1 MTSFNDWIDK
11 KIKNGDIDYIE
22 YREFNNVKKVGR
34 GGFGLVESAD
44 WKSCGIKIALK
55 SLLDNSSVDENS
67 MNEFVKELKNLKK
80 VSFHPNIITFF
91 GISKEKYAM
100 VLDFANQGNLREY
113 LAIHFNDLEW
123 SDKIQMASD
132 IVCGLKCLHFKHI
145 IHRDLHAKN
154 ILVNNNRLMIADF
167 GASKQLSE
175 ANSTNS
181 TNSTADGIGM
191 IEYME
196 PQRFVFINHKK
207 TKKSDIYGL
216 GVLLWEISSGRSPFH
231 GIPRP
236 LLCTHIYH
244 NNLRET
250 PIEGTPLKYQQLY
263 QKCWEND
270 PNLRPDIEEV
280 YDILIKLKSDY
291 FPDLPSIL
299 LESESDSQSSF
310 NGIDSNQSKLMIPRS
325 SDNTIEAA
333 GNEGFRNLL
342 IVGYASSGK
351 STLSNVL
358 CATDEFEESE
368 CSARNIRNFQKNI
381 FKWNGTTYRLID
393 IGFSSIKKILC
404 NKTEILQLIPEGIS
418 QVLLVVDGRFKE
430 KEIEAFEFFEKT
442 ILESGIIGYTT
453 IVRTKFCNFKN
464 KNKCEEDKKQM
475 CEESKTIAKMVESC
489 SIIHVDN
496 PPTNIIVNDNDD
508 QERINYN
515 RKTRE
520 RSRTLLLSHLEFVCQ
535 NKYYEYNNVI
545 KYSQLVIDLIPF
557 LEKKGKEM
565 TTPIPDELEEK
576 KIRNLLVVGYSGSGK
591 STLTNVLND
600 TGHLEGN
607 KQIRKTKNFQ
617 KRVFKRNET
626 EYRIVDTIGIGDINL
641 TKKQVICEKI
651 AEVFYLLPEGISQ
664 VLFVIDGKFSAE
676 KASTFNLLKDFI
688 FESGIDKYITIVR
701 TKFSNFKNKDE
712 CTKDK
717 ENLCDE
723 NESIAKLCKSIV
735 YVDNP
740 PVEISVRDDDDK
752 ETIRINKRRR
762 NQSREILLDHL
773 DKICRKK
780 YYKLKMWDKLHD
792 KTSVRNIAQEVE
804 RNLNSEIPSL
814 VYYFE
819 EAESYSK
826 PAQVDLPSPKIV
838 EGFSSRETIET
849 IGKLIIVG
857 RTNSGKSTLAK
868 VLEKK
873 GTKYLVND
881 TGVTKLT
888 KNIVKLYDGMCQ
900 FLFVI
905 DGKFT
910 AEEVKAIFDSGIYE
924 NITIVRTKF
933 SNFKNEDECNK
944 DKEDLYKE
952 IRSLHKKSKIVAKIC
967 RSIVYV
973 DNPPINIS
981 VVDEDDEKTN
991 EINKKKRSQSRSIL
1005 LGHLDKIFQEKYYE
1019 LKAWLHSEASTAGSI
1034 GKEEHILKLEIPT
1047 LNLSYFEEAERSFK
1061 EKISSNI
1068 TKNLGHNS
1076 NVCIKRYLKEWIEE
1090 EDISYFNYNEFSN
1103 IEKFDSRR
1111 TYETLKKANW
1121 KNKKILVVLKNL
1133 SNSQISE
1140 NDFKEFIAKL
1150 KTFHKNYPNINRFF
1164 GLTRDS
1170 NGNYFSVLEYA
1181 KYANG
1186 KNLRDYLK
1194 SKFGTLLWC
1203 DKLQMA
1209 LGITQG
1215 LMWLHSEEI
1224 IHGNLHAC
1232 NILVIN
1238 GMITITD
1245 LNLLKQAVT
1254 VTSENIAYVERQYL
1268 RNPHY
1273 ERNIKSDV
1281 YSLGILLWELSSG
1294 RPPFLDYIQQVFGF
1308 ARVENKLLN
1317 GEREKPVA
1325 NTPFEYQQLYQNCW
1339 QDDPNLRP
1347 EIYEILA
1354 QLEKQ
1359 SDIDEQLNTQVIDGK
1374 SSSTLDN
1381 DRLFD
1386 KVMFNRL
1393 SSLEVFN
1400 TKPQQI
1406 IRQFKLNHGL
1416 VLNGYEIMPSI
1427 QGVAVEDGELKL
1439 NLYKGQPLVYTCINS
1454 EENDLKIDTCINFP
1468 IAEIIYNGDLLESF
1482 IEKNFDNEKKSR
1494 ELYGD
1499 FFARRV
1505 LTGGQLFII
1514 DFNSA
1519 TPTQIDTLKFYL
1531 YCVYNLAKYPTDFQF
1546 SSLFT
1551 LNTLP
1556 KLVTLDG
1563 KKLNTHE
1570 ELTSWMNNLYQKK
1583 MVNIISY
1590 DELVPI
1596 SRSERDTSLEDGDE
1610 IFKEIQPGVA
1620 NFEEKLSLEEWVGD
1634 VTNDNLISW
1643 TKDFNLFQGFIINKN
1658 NEMLLSKKI
1667 PVDFIEIPKIT
1678 LSNKSY
1684 LKIIKPSTEL
1694 EFTLVS
1700 NNIFSIKN
1708 LSTLPFVKNNDNN
1721 HDGYNHVLVKCEKYE
1736 ILLNTK
1742 NIKPTKEFEQT
1753 IEEALDSMKPLK
1765 ALQDVFNEYGHL
1777 FPRRIIL
1784 GRSLKNILPNLSP
1797 SNTFDVVNDDDKILE
1812 SIVSLNISS
1821 LLTQKGRIIEK
1832 NNLHN
1837 WIRNTNNHLEII
1849 EFDNIIPLYKILKTE
1864 HQKKIDDISKNNYR
1878 IIMTGIIDLTDLKN
1892 NNIENYKRI
1901 NIGLSLESE
1910 DYEVFG
1916 LIITENN
1923 TKSEEIYVNF
1933 GLYDFNGFYAIIKKS
1948 EGTSA
1953 DITKCFVLWVII
1965 GNPSKLSVFSPKNR
1979 EIQVNYIKETVT
1991 LQLDNSN
1998 YHKKIPFQGYKG
2010 HLFSVH
2016 AYCPHKPN
2024 INVQVIKPTC
2034 SDSISNTSIG
2044 SNSQKIHRD
2053 SRDSRDSLIDTVE
2066 VELRICVMSTNYKN
2080 LKIDHTKGKKE
2091 VEYPLDTSITTE
2103 VVNDFSPKVII

>member
-1 MTSFNDWIDK
+1 
-11 KIKNGDIDYIE
+11 
-22 YREFNNVKKVGR
+22 
-34 GGFGLVESAD
+34 
-44 WKSCGIKIALK
+44 
-55 SLLDNSSVDENS
+55 
-67 MNEFVKELKNLKK
+67 MNEFVKELNNLKK
-80 VSFHPNIITFF
+80 VDFHPNIISFF
-91 GISKEKYAM
+91 GISKEPLSGK
-100 VLDFANQGNLREY
+100 E
-113 LAIHFNDLEW
+113 
-123 SDKIQMASD
+123 KP
-132 IVCGLKCLHFKHI
+132 IV
-145 IHRDLHAKN
+145 
-154 ILVNNNRLMIADF
+154 
-167 GASKQLSE
+167 
-175 ANSTNS
+175 
-181 TNSTADGIGM
+181 
-191 IEYME
+191 
-196 PQRFVFINHKK
+196 
-207 TKKSDIYGL
+207 
-216 GVLLWEISSGRSPFH
+216 
-231 GIPRP
+231 
-236 LLCTHIYH
+236 
-244 NNLRET
+244 
-250 PIEGTPLKYQQLY
+250 GTPLKYQQLY
-263 QKCWEND
+263 QECWDND

-280 YDILIKLKSDY
+280 YDMLITLKNDY
-291 FPDLPSIL
+291 FPDIPLIVLQPQPD
-299 LESESDSQSSF
+299 SESSF

-325 SDNTIEAA
+325 SSTTIEAS
-333 GNEGFRNLL
+333 GKEEFRNLL

-358 CATDEFEESE
+358 CATNDFEESE
-368 CSARNIRNFQKNI
+368 CSARNTRNFQKNI
-381 FKWNGTTYRLID
+381 FNWKGTTYRLID
-393 IGFSSIKKILC
+393 IGFSSFKNILC
-404 NKTEILQLIPEGIS
+404 NKPEISQLMPEGIS
-418 QVLLVVDGRFKE
+418 QILFVVDGRFKE
-430 KEIEAFEFFEKT
+430 KEIETFEFFEKT
-442 ILESGIIGYTT
+442 IVESGIIEYTT

-475 CEESKTIAKMVESC
+475 REESETIARIVKSC

-496 PPTNIIVNDNDD
+496 PPTNIIVNDDD
-508 QERINYN
+508 DRERINYN
-515 RKTRE
+515 RKMRE
-520 RSRTLLLSHLEFVCQ
+520 RSRILLLNHLEIVCQ
-535 NKYYEYNNVI
+535 NKYYGNNNVI
-545 KYSQLVIDLIPF
+545 TYYQLVIDLIPH
-557 LEKKGKEM
+557 LEEKKEKEM
-565 TTPIPDELEEK
+565 IRISNSIPDELEEK
-576 KIRNLLVVGYSGSGK
+576 KIRNLLVVGYAGSGK
-591 STLTNVLND
+591 STLANVLFD
-600 TGHLEGN
+600 THLEGN

-617 KRVFKRNET
+617 KRVFKRNKT
-626 EYRIVDTIGIGDINL
+626 EYRVVDTIGIGDINL
-641 TKKQVICEKI
+641 TKKKVICEKI
-651 AEVFYLLPEGISQ
+651 AEVIYLIPEGISQ
-664 VLFVIDGKFSAE
+664 ILFVIDGKFSVE

-688 FESGIDKYITIVR
+688 FEIGIVKYITIVR
-701 TKFSNFKNKDE
+701 TKFSNFKNEDE
-712 CTKDK
+712 CKKDT

-723 NESIAKLCKSIV
+723 NKSIAKLCKSIV

-740 PVEISVRDDDDK
+740 PVDISVRDDDDK

-773 DKICRKK
+773 DEVCRKK
-780 YYKLKMWDKLHD
+780 YYKLKIWDNLQNKN
-792 KTSVRNIAQEVE
+792 SIRNIAEEVE
-804 RNLNSEIPSL
+804 RNLISEIPSL
-814 VYYFE
+814 YHFE
-819 EAESYSK
+819 EAASYSK
-826 PAQVDLPSPKIV
+826 PVQEDLPSPGTGDV
-838 EGFSSRETIET
+838 TSSQET

-868 VLEKK
+868 VLESKK
-873 GTKYLVND
+873 GTKYLVID
-881 TGVTKLT
+881 TGKLT
-888 KNIVKLYDGMCQ
+888 KNIVKLSDGMCQ

-952 IRSLHKKSKIVAKIC
+952 IRSLHKESRLVAKIC

-981 VVDEDDEKTN
+981 VVDEDDRKTN
-991 EINKKKRSQSRSIL
+991 EINKKKRGQSRSIL
-1005 LGHLDKIFQEKYYE
+1005 LEHLDKIFQEKYYE
-1019 LKAWLHSEASTAGSI
+1019 LKAWLCNKTSVGNI
-1034 GKEEHILKLEIPT
+1034 GKVDHNLKLEIPT
-1047 LNLSYFEEAERSFK
+1047 LNLIYFEEAERSFK
-1061 EKISSNI
+1061 EKISSNT
-1068 TKNLGHNS
+1068 TKNLGHS
-1076 NVCIKRYLKEWIEE
+1076 VCIKKCLKEWIDERVI
-1090 EDISYFNYNEFSN
+1090 EDIDYFNYDEFSN
-1103 IEKFDSRR
+1103 VVKFDMRR
-1111 TYETLKKANW
+1111 THETLKKANW
-1121 KNKKILVVLKNL
+1121 KNKNKKIPVVPVILKNL

-1140 NDFKEFIAKL
+1140 NDFKEFITKL
-1150 KTFHKNYPNINRFF
+1150 KTFHKNYPNIYRFF

-1186 KNLRDYLK
+1186 RNLRDYLK
-1194 SKFGTLLWC
+1194 SEFGTLRWC
-1203 DKLQMA
+1203 AKLQMA

-1215 LMWLHSEEI
+1215 LMWLHSKEI

-1232 NILVIN
+1232 NVLVNN
-1238 GMITITD
+1238 GMTTITD
-1245 LNLLKQAVT
+1245 LKLLKQAVT
-1254 VTSENIAYVERQYL
+1254 VTSENIAYVE
-1268 RNPHY
+1268 H
-1273 ERNIKSDV
+1273 
-1281 YSLGILLWELSSG
+1281 
-1294 RPPFLDYIQQVFGF
+1294 
-1308 ARVENKLLN
+1308 
-1317 GEREKPVA
+1317 
-1325 NTPFEYQQLYQNCW
+1325 
-1339 QDDPNLRP
+1339 DPNLRP
-1347 EIYEILA
+1347 ETDEIFS

-1359 SDIDEQLNTQVIDGK
+1359 SDICEQLSLTFG
-1374 SSSTLDN
+1374 N

-1386 KVMFNRL
+1386 KEMFNRS
-1393 SSLEVFN
+1393 SSLEILK
-1400 TKPQQI
+1400 TSPQQI

-1416 VLNGYEIMPSI
+1416 VLNGYDIMPSI

-1468 IAEIIYNGDLLESF
+1468 VAEIIYNGDLLESF
-1482 IEKNFDNEKKSR
+1482 IEKNVDDEKTAR
-1494 ELYGD
+1494 DLYGD

-1531 YCVYNLAKYPTDFQF
+1531 YCVYNSAKYPTDFQF

-1556 KLVTLDG
+1556 KLITLDG
-1563 KKLNTHE
+1563 EKLNTHE

-1590 DELVPI
+1590 DELIPI

-1610 IFKEIQPGVA
+1610 TFKEIQPGVA

-1658 NEMLLSKKI
+1658 DEMLISKKI
-1667 PVDFIEIPKIT
+1667 PVDFIGIPKIT
-1678 LSNKSY
+1678 QSNKSY
-1684 LKIIKPSTEL
+1684 LKIIKPSTKL

-1708 LSTLPFVKNNDNN
+1708 LSTLPFIEDNDNN
-1721 HDGYNHVLVKCEKYE
+1721 HKGYNHVLVKCEKYE
-1736 ILLNTK
+1736 ILLNTD
-1742 NIKPTKEFEQT
+1742 NIKPTKEFEQA
-1753 IEEALDSMKPLK
+1753 IEEAFDSMKPLK
-1765 ALQDVFNEYGHL
+1765 ALQSVFNEYGHL
-1777 FPRRIIL
+1777 FPQRIIL
-1784 GRSLKNILPNLSP
+1784 GRSLKNISPNLSS
-1797 SNTFDVVNDDDKILE
+1797 SNTFHVINDDDKILK
-1812 SIVSLNISS
+1812 SIDSLNISS

-1864 HQKKIDDISKNNYR
+1864 HQEKIDDISKNNYR
-1878 IIMTGIIDLTDLKN
+1878 IIMTGITDLTDLKN

-1923 TKSEEIYVNF
+1923 TKSEEIFVNF

-1948 EGTSA
+1948 EETIA
-1953 DITKCFVLWVII
+1953 DITKCCVLWVII

-1979 EIQVNYIKETVT
+1979 GIQVNYIKETVT

-1998 YHKKIPFQGYKG
+1998 YHKRIPFQGYEG

-2024 INVQVIKPTC
+2024 INVQIIKPTC
-2034 SDSISNTSIG
+2034 NDSISNTSIG
-2044 SNSQKIHRD
+2044 SNSQKNHRD
-2053 SRDSRDSLIDTVE
+2053 SRDSRDSLIDAVE

-2103 VVNDFSPKVII
+2103 VVNDFSPKNVKNLLLSHVIDSIKKIKEFDGCSDALNLTISINRID

>member
-1 MTSFNDWIDK
+1 MTSFNDWIAT

-55 SLLDNSSVDENS
+55 SLLDNSPVDENS

-80 VSFHPNIITFF
+80 VSFHPNIISFF
-91 GISKEKYAM
+91 GISKEPSSNKYAM

-113 LAIHFNDLEW
+113 LAIHFNNLQW
-123 SDKIQMASD
+123 SDKIQMALD
-132 IVCGLKCLHFKHI
+132 IVCGLKCLHFKHM

-175 ANSTNS
+175 ATSNSTNS

-196 PQRFVFINHKK
+196 PQRFVE
-207 TKKSDIYGL
+207 S
-216 GVLLWEISSGRSPFH
+216 
-231 GIPRP
+231 
-236 LLCTHIYH
+236 
-244 NNLRET
+244 
-250 PIEGTPLKYQQLY
+250 PIEGTPWRYQQLY
-263 QKCWEND
+263 QECWDND
-270 PNLRPDIEEV
+270 PNLRPDIEGV
-280 YDILIKLKSDY
+280 YDILTKLKNDD
-291 FPDLPSIL
+291 FPDIPSIVL
-299 LESESDSQSSF
+299 QPQPDSQSSISEF
-310 NGIDSNQSKLMIPRS
+310 FDSKQSKLMIPRS
-325 SDNTIEAA
+325 SSTTIEQS
-333 GNEGFRNLL
+333 GKEEFRNLL

-358 CATDEFEESE
+358 CDTDEFEESE
-368 CSARNIRNFQKNI
+368 CSARNIRNFQKKI

-418 QVLLVVDGRFKE
+418 QVLFVVDGRFKE
-430 KEIEAFEFFEKT
+430 KEIETFEFFEKT
-442 ILESGIIGYTT
+442 IFESGIIEYTT

-475 CEESKTIAKMVESC
+475 CEESKTIAKIVESC

-496 PPTNIIVNDNDD
+496 PPTNIIVNDDD
-508 QERINYN
+508 DRERIVYN
-515 RKTRE
+515 KKLRE
-520 RSRTLLLSHLEFVCQ
+520 RSRTLLLSHLGFVCQ
-535 NKYYEYNNVI
+535 NKYYGHNNVF
-545 KYSQLVIDLIPF
+545 KYSKLVIDLIPY
-557 LEKKGKEM
+557 LEKKEKEM
-565 TTPIPDELEEK
+565 KKISTPIPDELEEK

-600 TGHLEGN
+600 TGRLEGN

-626 EYRIVDTIGIGDINL
+626 EYHIVDTIGIGDINL

-651 AEVFYLLPEGISQ
+651 AEVIYLFPEGISQ

-701 TKFSNFKNKDE
+701 TKFSNFKNEDE

-740 PVEISVRDDDDK
+740 PVDISVRDDDDK

-773 DKICRKK
+773 DKVCRKK

-792 KTSVRNIAQEVE
+792 RTSVRSIAQEVE
-804 RNLNSEIPSL
+804 CNLNSEIPSL

-838 EGFSSRETIET
+838 EVFSSRETIET

-944 DKEDLYKE
+944 DKEELYKE
-952 IRSLHKKSKIVAKIC
+952 IRSLHKESRIVAKIC

-981 VVDEDDEKTN
+981 IVDEDDRKTN
-991 EINKKKRSQSRSIL
+991 EINKKKRGRSRSIL
-1005 LGHLDKIFQEKYYE
+1005 LEHLDKIFQEKYYE
-1019 LKAWLHSEASTAGSI
+1019 LKAWLCNKTSI
-1034 GKEEHILKLEIPT
+1034 GNIGKVEQNLKLEIPT

-1061 EKISSNI
+1061 EKISSNM

-1076 NVCIKRYLKEWIEE
+1076 NVCIKKYLKEWIEE
-1090 EDISYFNYNEFSN
+1090 RIIEDIDYFNYNEFSK
-1103 IEKFDSRR
+1103 IENFVRR
-1111 TYETLKKANW
+1111 AHETLKKANW
-1121 KNKKILVVLKNL
+1121 ENKKIPVVLKNL
-1133 SNSQISE
+1133 SNPQISE
-1140 NDFKEFIAKL
+1140 NDFKEFITKL
-1150 KTFHKNYPNINRFF
+1150 KTFHKNYPNVNRFF

-1170 NGNYFSVLEYA
+1170 NGNYFSVLEYV
-1181 KYANG
+1181 NG
-1186 KNLRDYLK
+1186 RNLRDYLK
-1194 SKFGTLLWC
+1194 NKFGTLQWC

-1215 LMWLHSEEI
+1215 LMWLHSKEI

-1232 NILVIN
+1232 NILVNN
-1238 GMITITD
+1238 GMMVTITD

-1254 VTSENIAYVERQYL
+1254 VTSENIIYIERQYL

-1294 RPPFLDYIQQVFGF
+1294 RPPFFDYIQQVFGF

-1317 GEREKPVA
+1317 GEREEPVA
-1325 NTPFEYQQLYQNCW
+1325 NTPLEYQQLYQNCW
-1339 QDDPNLRP
+1339 QDDPNSRP
-1347 EIYEILA
+1347 ETYEILA

-1359 SDIDEQLNTQVIDGK
+1359 SDIYEQLNTQVIDGK
-1374 SSSTLDN
+1374 SSSSTLDN

-1386 KVMFNRL
+1386 KEMFNRS
-1393 SSLEVFN
+1393 SSLKVFN

-1416 VLNGYEIMPSI
+1416 VLNGYDIMPSI

-1454 EENDLKIDTCINFP
+1454 EENGLKIDTCINFP

-1482 IEKNFDNEKKSR
+1482 IEKNVDDEKKSR

-1499 FFARRV
+1499 FFARKV

-1531 YCVYNLAKYPTDFQF
+1531 YCVYNSAKYPTDFQF

-1563 KKLNTHE
+1563 EKLNTHE

-1590 DELVPI
+1590 DELIPI
-1596 SRSERDTSLEDGDE
+1596 SRSERDTSLEDGGE

-1620 NFEEKLSLEEWVGD
+1620 NFEERLSLEEWVGD

-1658 NEMLLSKKI
+1658 DEMLISKKI

-1678 LSNKSY
+1678 PSNKSY
-1684 LKIIKPSTEL
+1684 LKIIKPSTKL

-1708 LSTLPFVKNNDNN
+1708 LSTLPFVNNNN
-1721 HDGYNHVLVKCEKYE
+1721 HNHDSYNHVLVKCEKYE

-1742 NIKPTKEFEQT
+1742 NIKPTKEFEQA

-1797 SNTFDVVNDDDKILE
+1797 YNTFDVVNDDDKILE
-1812 SIVSLNISS
+1812 SIDSLNISS

-1837 WIRNTNNHLEII
+1837 WICNTNNHLEII

-1878 IIMTGIIDLTDLKN
+1878 IIMTGITDLTDLKN

-1998 YHKKIPFQGYKG
+1998 YHKKIPFQGYEG

-2024 INVQVIKPTC
+2024 INVQIIKPIC
-2034 SDSISNTSIG
+2034 NDSISNTSIG
-2044 SNSQKIHRD
+2044 SNSQKNHRD
-2053 SRDSRDSLIDTVE
+2053 SRDSRDSLIDVVE

-2103 VVNDFSPKVII
+2103 VVNDFSPLVII